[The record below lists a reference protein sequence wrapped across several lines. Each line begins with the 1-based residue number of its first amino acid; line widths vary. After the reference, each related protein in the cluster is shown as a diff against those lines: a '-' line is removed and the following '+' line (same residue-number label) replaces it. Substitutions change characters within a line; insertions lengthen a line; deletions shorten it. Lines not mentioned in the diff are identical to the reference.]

1 MGREHPSQRRNSNPA
16 THRTSTSGLAPSDSG
31 LEFLAPRNMYGEGA
45 PVPPAEI
52 DPFGLVLVKQKYAPE
67 LLSVLAE
74 IRQPQTVRRLLLTII
89 PDT

>member
-1 MGREHPSQRRNSNPA
+1 
-16 THRTSTSGLAPSDSG
+16 
-31 LEFLAPRNMYGEGA
+31 MYGEGV
-45 PVPPAEI
+45 PVPAAEI
-52 DPFGLVLVKQKYAPE
+52 DPFGLVLVKQKYAPA